1 MTAKT
6 QSPLTVYYDGACP
19 VCRRE
24 IGFYQKRT
32 GAEVSYCDVAAEAC
46 PAPDLTRE
54 EALKR
59 FHVRLADG
67 ALVSGA
73 AAFLALW
80 RETPGF
86 RLVGAAALRPARRGA
101 ARRGLCGLPASSGG
115 YGADSQ
121 SGELRKLR
129 PEIGDHPAIRRCRR
143 HLAPGRH
150 AMEQMAMQQHGL
162 ARR

>member
-1 MTAKT
+1 MAAKT

-32 GAEVSYCDVAAEAC
+32 GAEVSYCDVALEAC

-54 EALKR
+54 EALAR
-59 FHVRLADG
+59 FHVRQADG

-86 RLVGAAALRPARRGA
+86 RIVARALSVRPIVVLLDVAYTGFLRLRRLW
-101 ARRGLCGLPASSGG
+101 R
-115 YGADSQ
+115 
-121 SGELRKLR
+121 
-129 PEIGDHPAIRRCRR
+129 
-143 HLAPGRH
+143 
-150 AMEQMAMQQHGL
+150 
-162 ARR
+162 